1 MQRRITINMK
11 STIKNYNDKLVII
24 NISSHTGDKI
34 RLNLPVDFVKKL
46 INNNALDFFLF
57 EEEIVDTQKMIK
69 SLIESFNYNLTGEII
84 NLERYNGDLI
94 KIRIQ

>member
-1 MQRRITINMK
+1 MAT
-11 STIKNYNDKLVII
+11 TIKNYNDRLVII
-24 NISSHTGDKI
+24 NINSHAGDKI

-46 INNNALDFFLF
+46 IKNNALDFFLF

-69 SLIESFNYNLTGEII
+69 SLLDSFNYNLTGEIA

-94 KIRIQ
+94 KIKIQ

>member
-1 MQRRITINMK
+1 MAA
-11 STIKNYNDKLVII
+11 TIKNYNDRLVII
-24 NISSHTGDKI
+24 NINSHTGDKI

-46 INNNALDFFLF
+46 IKNNALDFFLF

-69 SLIESFNYNLTGEII
+69 SLLDSFNYNLTGEIA

-94 KIRIQ
+94 KIKIQ

>member
-1 MQRRITINMK
+1 MAT
-11 STIKNYNDKLVII
+11 TIKNYNDRLVII
-24 NISSHTGDKI
+24 NINSHTGDKI

-46 INNNALDFFLF
+46 IKNNALDFFLF

-69 SLIESFNYNLTGEII
+69 SLLDSFNYNLTGEIA

-94 KIRIQ
+94 KIKIQ

>member
-1 MQRRITINMK
+1 MK